1 MNSKEIAIHYIG
13 QKIKNPKDIFENE
26 ELFQDIMFWS
36 RESAKELLNTKN
48 NKRFLVNYIDD
59 VGSIVDEYMTIRRLK
74 MYHNRFEKKNK
85 YCLDQNSSEKIISF
99 IISRWLNV
107 FYNLTS
113 NPKYK
118 DFIDI
123 SCIRIPFDE
132 TITYHTLNK
141 NDKDKELDK
150 RLIKKALKK
159 IWEENYI
166 SDNNFSFD
174 DFNYLCK
181 KYNFKIS
188 EVLDYIASNPLKG
201 ECLLIVAGASEND
214 REENLTSDVM
224 PVEAVEVLI
233 ASGMKPNQA
242 IKTVA
247 KERKINRQ
255 ELYNLFHGV

>member
-85 YCLDQNSSEKIISF
+85 YCLDQNSSEKIITF

-188 EVLDYIASNPLKG
+188 EVLDYNQYIDYKIANKKNILK
-201 ECLLIVAGASEND
+201 LSFKAL
-214 REENLTSDVM
+214 
-224 PVEAVEVLI
+224 
-233 ASGMKPNQA
+233 KW
-242 IKTVA
+242 
-247 KERKINRQ
+247 IN
-255 ELYNLFHGV
+255 